1 MTQEFDE
8 QPVDNNIFN
17 SYLDTNDTSKQGEIP
32 DLRNFEIRTKLINN
46 TSSNNQ
52 QKYPFIKMK
61 IPKKYNSKDNT
72 IEYEDILYDENIN
85 NINSIMEFIYK
96 NIVISIEQDDN
107 DQKIF
112 SLKFYKKYYSD
123 DEIGRTEIFKT
134 LFFNREREFT
144 YEFENEN
151 EIEETDNFIRDI
163 FIDHFNFDNFSNS
176 LSPSFNFLEHHLIFL
191 LHHQCIFHHL
201 K

>member
-1 MTQEFDE
+1 MTQEFDLE

-32 DLRNFEIRTKLINN
+32 DLRNLKLEQKLINN

-112 SLKFYKKYYSD
+112 SLKFYKK
-123 DEIGRTEIFKT
+123 
-134 LFFNREREFT
+134 
-144 YEFENEN
+144 
-151 EIEETDNFIRDI
+151 
-163 FIDHFNFDNFSNS
+163 
-176 LSPSFNFLEHHLIFL
+176 
-191 LHHQCIFHHL
+191 
-201 K
+201 